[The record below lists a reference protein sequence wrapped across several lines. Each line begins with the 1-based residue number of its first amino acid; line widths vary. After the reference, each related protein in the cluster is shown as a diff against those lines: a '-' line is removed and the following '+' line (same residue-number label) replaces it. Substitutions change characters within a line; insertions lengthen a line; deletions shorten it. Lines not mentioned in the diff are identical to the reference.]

1 MIQLMHHFGNDSRFS
16 HSEKARR
23 KKWFIKARQE
33 QKLRE
38 DIAEEASENAT
49 VTAIG
54 VSVIMASEIQIAK
67 FEAKLDVYDTAITE
81 ALMDNRER
89 LDFIEKRLAETEL
102 RLQAMLEQAYI
113 IEDGRRVFKSED
125 GSFVID
131 EFGEDVSPV
140 EVDFDLVTGPTAQAY
155 LEQLQF
161 RRNDLETRDSLIA
174 DRRQL
179 HKAHD
184 LVQEKREVIKSGA
197 VTVEDLKNYDAEIM
211 DALPPSAR
219 KRIPGFDNADN
230 APAAKT
236 AFTDNAAP
244 SLPQKRALQYLQRPH
259 LICKSEEQSYMK
271 TPPSQVFIKKPPC
284 G

>member
-16 HSEKARR
+16 HSEEARR
-23 KKWFIKARQE
+23 KQWFIKARQE
-33 QKLRE
+33 QKLR
-38 DIAEEASENAT
+38 DNIAEEAAENAT

-54 VSVIMASEIQIAK
+54 VSVIIASEIQIAE

-102 RLQAMLEQAYI
+102 RLQVMLEQAYI

-131 EFGEDVSPV
+131 EFGEEVTPD

-161 RRNDLETRDSLIA
+161 KRDDLEMRDSLNA
-174 DRRQL
+174 ERLKL

-184 LVQEKREVIKSGA
+184 LVQEKREVVKSGMA
-197 VTVEDLKNYDAEIM
+197 TVEDLEDHDA
-211 DALPPSAR
+211 DDVFGKL
-219 KRIPGFDNADN
+219 
-230 APAAKT
+230 
-236 AFTDNAAP
+236 
-244 SLPQKRALQYLQRPH
+244 
-259 LICKSEEQSYMK
+259 LI
-271 TPPSQVFIKKPPC
+271 
-284 G
+284 